1 MKRHWPWILLTLLFL
16 TSASTA
22 LFFLY
27 ISSQNAP
34 EWLPLEEEVEEV
46 ISEHE
51 SQSGSQQSAE

>member
-1 MKRHWPWILLTLLFL
+1 MKRHLPWILLTLLFL

-27 ISSQNAP
+27 ISSKNAP

-46 ISEHE
+46 ITEEVS
-51 SQSGSQQSAE
+51 S